1 MRNNTLSRAEL
12 SEVKGTVFNIHYGD
26 ILVKF
31 GEVLDANAEQLPRIA
46 DDSLA
51 LRLSCQ
57 QLANGDVVIAD
68 TAEDAAVGK
77 CAELRGCDGKQI
89 VSGLHTMACR
99 PLFEFAAGYL
109 GHCLNSPS
117 FHAQLLPLMQG
128 IKVVSV
134 SKCAISDVTIRFP
147 ALSEQARIGSLF
159 RKLDS
164 LITLHQREGLAAR
177 LGSRPLVGS
186 SA

>member
-1 MRNNTLSRAEL
+1 
-12 SEVKGTVFNIHYGD
+12 
-26 ILVKF
+26 
-31 GEVLDANAEQLPRIA
+31 
-46 DDSLA
+46 
-51 LRLSCQ
+51 
-57 QLANGDVVIAD
+57 
-68 TAEDAAVGK
+68 
-77 CAELRGCDGKQI
+77 
-89 VSGLHTMACR
+89 
-99 PLFEFAAGYL
+99 
-109 GHCLNSPS
+109 
-117 FHAQLLPLMQG
+117 MQG